1 MRDEY
6 AVAESPSVEGHAC
19 GTVNPSM
26 EGEPLAVREPAGI
39 YYLRRAA

>member
-6 AVAESPSVEGHAC
+6 AVAGNPSVEGHAY

-26 EGEPLAVREPAGI
+26 EGEPLAVRKPAAI
-39 YYLRRAA
+39 YNLRRAA